1 MQHYTRK
8 RRKRMS
14 EINVVPYIDVMLVL
28 LIIFM
33 ATATAIAQGVIVD
46 LPQAEAQ
53 TIETEEQALLIV
65 SIDEQGLYY
74 LNINSEP
81 EEALSANDIAA
92 LVRTRLQVNPQ
103 IPVVVNGDRSISYE
117 KVIEMMVLLQAAGAS
132 SVGLMTDPIET

>member
-1 MQHYTRK
+1 MQHFQRK

-46 LPQAEAQ
+46 LPQGEAKTLETDEQ
-53 TIETEEQALLIV
+53 TMLIV
-65 SIDEQGLYY
+65 SIDNQGLYY
-74 LNINSEP
+74 LNVNTDP
-81 EEALSANDIAA
+81 EEALSANDVAA

-103 IPVVVNGDRSISYE
+103 LPVVVNGDRTIDYE
-117 KVIEMMVLLQAAGAS
+117 KVIDMMVLLQGAGAE
-132 SVGLMTDPIET
+132 SVGLMTDPNES

>member
-1 MQHYTRK
+1 
-8 RRKRMS
+8 MS

-53 TIETEEQALLIV
+53 SIETEEQTLLIV

-74 LNINSEP
+74 LNINSDP
-81 EEALSANDIAA
+81 EEALSASDIAA
-92 LVRTRLQVNPQ
+92 LVRTRLQVNPE

-117 KVIEMMVLLQAAGAS
+117 KVIEMMVVLQAAGAS
-132 SVGLMTDPIET
+132 SVGLMTDPVEA

>member
-1 MQHYTRK
+1 MQHFTRK

-53 TIETEEQALLIV
+53 SIETEEQTLLIV
-65 SIDEQGLYY
+65 SIDAEGLYY
-74 LNINSEP
+74 LNINSDP
-81 EEALSANDIAA
+81 EASMTASDIAA
-92 LVRTRLQVNPQ
+92 LVRTRLQVNPE

-117 KVIEMMVLLQAAGAS
+117 KVIEMMVVLQAAGAS
-132 SVGLMTDPIET
+132 SVGLMTDPVDA